1 MGIGMNKLLSVLSDR
16 GDIFMSYD
24 IRRLS
29 KEEARDLREKFA
41 TKNDTNLNIVVEGL
55 QNNGLATMDEEL
67 AVDVITELITL
78 GIDFAHE
85 EEDEVHKIL
94 IK

>member
-1 MGIGMNKLLSVLSDR
+1 
-16 GDIFMSYD
+16 MSYD

-29 KEEARDLREKFA
+29 REEARDLREKFA
-41 TKNDTNLNIVVEGL
+41 TKNDTNLNTIVEGL